1 MKVFIF
7 LIDLNKV
14 IMRSVDM
21 GASKINENQN
31 KMRIKDEN
39 YMSIVG
45 NEFINKLD
53 LLTQVLGN
61 INMALQHV
69 QGAVN
74 SHSNAGIASEG
85 NLNRTVREKLYN
97 VI

>member
-1 MKVFIF
+1 M
-7 LIDLNKV
+7 
-14 IMRSVDM
+14 MSVDM

-39 YMSIVG
+39 YMSIMG
-45 NEFINKLD
+45 NGFINKLD
-53 LLTQVLGN
+53 LLTQVLRN

-74 SHSNAGIASEG
+74 SHSNAGIASQG
-85 NLNRTVREKLYN
+85 RLNHTVREKLYN